1 MGRMIGDPKLQANRR
16 RNAVAGP
23 QVSPKAVG
31 SGTTAQQVG
40 QTRQLVGGQPPRCPW
55 RGTAPQGLG
64 ASLVGTLHPLADRPF
79 TNAQR
84 FGNLALGPA
93 FLLETPSLEPSGFFP
108 GRSDMVH
115 AEEYSTEPSQA
126 LALNAWVSR
135 PDDLVGH
142 GSTTPQKEYAQLT
155 GCAYSVKLE
164 PALSELLQWTN

>member
-1 MGRMIGDPKLQANRR
+1 MGRMIGDPKLQANHR

-135 PDDLVGH
+135 YGVYIP
-142 GSTTPQKEYAQLT
+142 K
-155 GCAYSVKLE
+155 
-164 PALSELLQWTN
+164 